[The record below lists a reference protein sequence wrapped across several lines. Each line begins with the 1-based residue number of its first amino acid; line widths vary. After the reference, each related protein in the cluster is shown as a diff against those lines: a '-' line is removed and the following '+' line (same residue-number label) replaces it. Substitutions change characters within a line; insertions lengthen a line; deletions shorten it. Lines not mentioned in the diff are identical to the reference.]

1 VIVLPAVLTP
11 DELKLVREFLDQ
23 AEFDDGKLT
32 ASGIAAARKNN
43 LQAARA
49 RDPEGHA
56 AVDKLVVAGLQRH
69 PLFAAYAWPR
79 RVTAPLY
86 ARYDPGMQYGAHVDG
101 AIMAADG
108 LRTDLSVTLFLAEPA
123 EYDGG
128 ELSLDLGGGAV
139 HSVKLPGG
147 AAFVYPT
154 GALHLVRPVT
164 AGRRLVAVFWVQSYA
179 RDQGVRE
186 LLFDLRAVASSLNQ
200 QAPQSREA
208 QLVLKSLSNLERR
221 FAEP

>member
-1 VIVLPAVLTP
+1 
-11 DELKLVREFLDQ
+11 
-23 AEFDDGKLT
+23 
-32 ASGIAAARKNN
+32 
-43 LQAARA
+43 
-49 RDPEGHA
+49 
-56 AVDKLVVAGLQRH
+56 VAGLQRH

-108 LRTDLSVTLFLAEPA
+108 LRTDLSVTLFLAEPS

-128 ELSLDLGGGAV
+128 ELALDLGGGAL
-139 HSVKLPGG
+139 HSVKLPAG

-164 AGRRLVAVFWVQSYA
+164 RGRRLVAVFWVQSYA

-186 LLFDLRAVASSLNQ
+186 VLFDLRAVASSLNQ

-208 QLVLKSLSNLERR
+208 QLLLKSLSNLERR